1 MQNYFATISICGKT
15 YSTAVVEFV
24 NSVNSVNSID
34 SVVLVNTVD
43 LLLGGIEYLC
53 LQLFILK
60 PDQTVL
66 VSYARIES

>member
-24 NSVNSVNSID
+24 NSVNSVNSVDSID
-34 SVVLVNTVD
+34 SVVSVD

-53 LQLFILK
+53 L
-60 PDQTVL
+60 
-66 VSYARIES
+66 